1 MDLSDATVTSAGV
14 DANARVVCRHD
25 DANVVIVFVP
35 RNSAWGRMAY
45 MSINQL
51 VGE

>member
-1 MDLSDATVTSAGV
+1 MDLSDATVTIAGV
-14 DANARVVCRHD
+14 DANARVCRDD

-35 RNSAWGRMAY
+35 RNSAWGWMAY
-45 MSINQL
+45 MSINER